1 MRRKFSIPRAPLYSF
16 DPNIVVLAVQSR
28 DIAPEIWD
36 AYADLSEA
44 EAQAAVDRV
53 LRDFAG
59 WVRAFRERS
68 NASLVIHNLEKPI
81 ASQGILE
88 TQCKTGQLAAIDQ
101 MNAGLRAFCGEH
113 RGVHVLDY
121 DALVAQHGRARWHDE
136 GKWLTVRMP
145 FAPDSMLPMVGAWL
159 KFIHPLTGV
168 ICKVLAVDLDNTLW
182 GGVLGEDGVDGLK
195 LGVEYPGALYRGFQ
209 RAILDLYQRGVLLAV
224 CSKNNH
230 DEAMAALQNHPGMLL
245 RPEHFAAFRINWQD
259 KARNLREIA
268 AELNLGIDSIAF
280 FDDNPVERELVRTEV
295 SGSESH
301 RGSRSRAGICAS
313 SARLPVLRAA
323 HAFGG
328 RPR

>member
-1 MRRKFSIPRAPLYSF
+1 M
-16 DPNIVVLAVQSR
+16 
-28 DIAPEIWD
+28 
-36 AYADLSEA
+36 
-44 EAQAAVDRV
+44 
-53 LRDFAG
+53 
-59 WVRAFRERS
+59 
-68 NASLVIHNLEKPI
+68 
-81 ASQGILE
+81 
-88 TQCKTGQLAAIDQ
+88 
-101 MNAGLRAFCGEH
+101 
-113 RGVHVLDY
+113 LDY

-168 ICKVLAVDLDNTLW
+168 VCKVLAVDLDNTLW

-259 KARNLREIA
+259 KAQKPPRNRRRAESWHRLDRFLRRQS
-268 AELNLGIDSIAF
+268 GRKGTDPHRS
-280 FDDNPVERELVRTEV
+280 

-301 RGSRSRAGICAS
+301 RGSRPRAGISRKPCATARFSSGSRFRRKTAIKPSNITSSASGPNSSKRRARSRIS
-313 SARLPVLRAA
+313 SARWNRKS
-323 HAFGG
+323 
-328 RPR
+328 